1 MRLLHDQRGFLSL
14 IELLVVLVVIM
25 VGLYLWLNMGSLG
38 SPGGGAVGNYVPRRG
53 GPTTT
58 PGIAIDQAVSV
69 KCVENLRQVR
79 QALMMWEQQN
89 EGYPGSL
96 ADLRLGENAL
106 KCPNTG
112 QPYSYD
118 PATGKVKC
126 LTPGHGSF

>member
-1 MRLLHDQRGFLSL
+1 MRLLRDRRGFLSL

-25 VGLYLWLNMGSLG
+25 VGLYLWLNMGSFG
-38 SPGGGAVGNYVPRRG
+38 SGGGTMGNYVPRRG

-89 EGYPGSL
+89 EGYPGSIS
-96 ADLRLGENAL
+96 DLRLGDAST
-106 KCPNTG
+106 KCPNTD

-126 LTPGHGSF
+126 LTPGHGGF